1 MSAVICPAYL
11 PNVAYFAY
19 LTRQKKCNF
28 VTDTH
33 YQKQTSRNRAV
44 IYGANGELNLIIPTL
59 HKKKP
64 FQLEKEVEISNETS
78 WQKEH
83 WKSICSAYKSSP
95 FFEYYEKDF
104 AVFFDI
110 NIVSLFDFNLELI
123 KMIMSLLE
131 LPFSFQKVTF
141 NKEVDI
147 RLDVLI
153 QAKNKSLIIQESYT
167 QVFQYKSGFISN
179 LSIIDALFNLGP
191 NCAFYVKNANSPI

>member
-19 LTRQKKCNF
+19 LTKQKKCNF

-83 WKSICSAYKSSP
+83 WKSICSAYRSSP
-95 FFEYYEKDF
+95 FFEHYEKDF

-131 LPFSFQKVTF
+131 LPFSFQKVSF

-153 QAKNKSLIIQESYT
+153 QAKKKSLIIQKSYT

>member
-83 WKSICSAYKSSP
+83 WKSICSAYRSSP
-95 FFEYYEKDF
+95 FFEHYEKDF
-104 AVFFDI
+104 AVF
-110 NIVSLFDFNLELI
+110 LI
-123 KMIMSLLE
+123 
-131 LPFSFQKVTF
+131 
-141 NKEVDI
+141 
-147 RLDVLI
+147 
-153 QAKNKSLIIQESYT
+153 
-167 QVFQYKSGFISN
+167 
-179 LSIIDALFNLGP
+179 
-191 NCAFYVKNANSPI
+191 

>member
-11 PNVAYFAY
+11 PNVAYFAD

-83 WKSICSAYKSSP
+83 WKSICSAYRSSP
-95 FFEYYEKDF
+95 FFEHYEKDF

-110 NIVSLFDFNLELI
+110 NTVSLFDFNLELI

-131 LPFSFQKVTF
+131 LPFSFQKVSF

-153 QAKNKSLIIQESYT
+153 QAKKKSLIIQESYT